1 MTSDHDLRARLRFL
15 ELTGQEAALAASHT
29 DLIREGVS
37 AGLDE
42 FYARVT
48 QTPELSH
55 FFKSGEHLA
64 RTKSGQARH
73 WDRLLSAKLDDDYVG
88 HAQEIGR
95 RHARIGLEPR
105 WYMGGYAIA
114 LGRMVQ
120 VILPRLLAGRM
131 PLSKRR
137 GEEAA
142 ELVALL
148 IKLAVL
154 DMDVSVSTY
163 IEALESQRN
172 AEAEGRRTLAKEQAH
187 SLEQASTAMEEM
199 TANIRQTADNAART
213 ERLAAEAASSATES
227 GDAMQ
232 HSVQA
237 MRDIADKIRV
247 VQEIARQTDLLALN
261 AAIEAARAGQNG
273 KGFAVV
279 ASEVRKLA
287 ERAAVAAADIG
298 ALTAK
303 TVGIAE
309 EAGAKVG
316 ALVPDIRQTADLVSE
331 ISNACRELTIGSDQ
345 INGVIQ
351 HLDRMSQEGLS
362 EDVGKAGAAP
372 MAGRRAPGG
381 AAPAGRRAA

>member
-1 MTSDHDLRARLRFL
+1 MTFEHDLRTRLQFL
-15 ELTGQEAALAASHT
+15 QLTGEETELASRHAE
-29 DLIREGVS
+29 LFKAGVS

-42 FYARVT
+42 FYARVR
-48 QTPELSH
+48 QTPELAH
-55 FFKSGEHLA
+55 FFASDEHLA
-64 RTKSGQARH
+64 RTKQGQSRH
-73 WDRLLSAKLDDDYVG
+73 WDRLLSARLDAEYVA

-105 WYMGGYAIA
+105 WYMGGYAVA
-114 LGRMVQ
+114 LGRMIRLIV
-120 VILPRLLAGRM
+120 PRLTGGRG
-131 PLSKRR
+131 PFGRRR

-142 ELVALL
+142 NAMALL
-148 IKLAVL
+148 VKLAVL
-154 DMDVSVSTY
+154 DMDYAVSTY
-163 IEALESQRN
+163 IEALESERN
-172 AEAEGRRTLAKEQAH
+172 AAEETRRSLAQEQGR
-187 SLEQASTAMEEM
+187 SLEQASAAMEEM

-232 HSVQA
+232 RSVEA

-261 AAIEAARAGQNG
+261 AAIEAARAGSNG

-287 ERAAVAAADIG
+287 ERAAVAAAEIG
-298 ALTAK
+298 ALTAR

-309 EAGAKVG
+309 EAGTRIA

-331 ISNACRELTIGSDQ
+331 ISNACRELTVGSDQ
-345 INGVIQ
+345 INGAIQ
-351 HLDRMSQEGLS
+351 HLDRMSQEGLA
-362 EDVGKAGAAP
+362 DDGAAP
-372 MAGRRAPGG
+372 QAAAAHHGGGGHPQPRRQ
-381 AAPAGRRAA
+381 AA